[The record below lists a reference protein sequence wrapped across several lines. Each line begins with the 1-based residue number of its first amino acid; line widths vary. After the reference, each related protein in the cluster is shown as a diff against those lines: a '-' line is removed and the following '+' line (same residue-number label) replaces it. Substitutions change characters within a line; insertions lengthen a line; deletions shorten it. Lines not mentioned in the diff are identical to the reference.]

1 MVYWG
6 TTMINSHKF
15 LKSVLDTVTQNIAV
29 IDREGWIVYV
39 NKSWITFG
47 LNNNCYID
55 KWDTINYLKECD
67 NATLYGDE
75 FGTNAAEG
83 IRDIINGTK
92 EFFYFEYP
100 CHSPDE
106 KRWFMMRVQ
115 PFNLDGA
122 DFYVVS
128 HENITERVLAE
139 EKVLNLSRIDGLTDI
154 ANRRYFD
161 EFLDNEWKRCA
172 RLKLPISLA
181 IIDIDYFKSLNDAY
195 GHQAGDECLRKI
207 GAVLKKFAH
216 RPTDLCARYGGEEFA
231 IVLGATA
238 ENSLEMMSDLLD
250 TIRALGI
257 ANKNSSVT
265 PTLTVSIG
273 IATIFPDIDTK
284 AEELIE
290 VADEMLY
297 KAKESGRNK
306 ILYKKI

>member
-1 MVYWG
+1 
-6 TTMINSHKF
+6 MISSHKF

-29 IDREGWIVYV
+29 IDRDGKIVYV

-47 LNNNCYID
+47 QSNNCSVNT
-55 KWDTINYLKECD
+55 KWGTTNYLKVCD
-67 NATLYGDE
+67 KSASCGDE
-75 FGTNAAEG
+75 FGANAAEG
-83 IRDIINGTK
+83 IRDIINGRK
-92 EFFYFEYP
+92 DSFYFEYP

-115 PFNLDGA
+115 PFNLDGT

-139 EKVLNLSRIDGLTDI
+139 EKVLNLSRMDGLTDI
-154 ANRRYFD
+154 TNRRYFD
-161 EFLDNEWKRCA
+161 EFLDNEWKRCE
-172 RLKLPISLA
+172 RLKLPLSLA
-181 IIDIDYFKSLNDAY
+181 IIDIDHFKLLNDTY

-238 ENSLEMMSDLLD
+238 ENSLEMMSNLLD

-257 ANKNSSVT
+257 ANKNSSVM

-273 IATIFPDIDTK
+273 LATMYPDINTK
-284 AEELIE
+284 AEELIK

-306 ILYKKI
+306 ILYKNCNTSD

>member
-1 MVYWG
+1 
-6 TTMINSHKF
+6 MINSHKF

-29 IDREGWIVYV
+29 IDKDGQIVYV
-39 NKSWITFG
+39 NRSWITFG
-47 LNNNCYID
+47 VSNNCCLNT
-55 KWDTINYLKECD
+55 KWDTINYLQVCD
-67 NATLYGDE
+67 KSASCGDE

-83 IRDIINGTK
+83 IRDVINGRNDS
-92 EFFYFEYP
+92 FYFEYP

-115 PFNLDGA
+115 PFEMDGTH
-122 DFYVVS
+122 FYVVS

-161 EFLDNEWKRCA
+161 EFLDNEWKRCE
-172 RLKLPISLA
+172 RLKLPLSLA
-181 IIDIDYFKSLNDAY
+181 IIDIDYFKSLNDTY

-238 ENSLEMMSDLLD
+238 ENSLDMMNDLLD
-250 TIRALGI
+250 TICALGI
-257 ANKNSSVT
+257 ANKNSSLM

-273 IATIFPDIDTK
+273 LATMHPDIDTK
-284 AEELIE
+284 AEKLIM

-306 ILYKKI
+306 IFYKKCDV